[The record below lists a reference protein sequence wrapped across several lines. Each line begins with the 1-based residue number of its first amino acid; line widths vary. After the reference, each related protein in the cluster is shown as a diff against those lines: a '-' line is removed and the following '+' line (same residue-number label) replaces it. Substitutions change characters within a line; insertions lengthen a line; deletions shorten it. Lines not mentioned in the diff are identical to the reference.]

1 MVLIRIEPGA
11 DPQLL
16 NIPTRT
22 VERQLNNMIHEEEL
36 PVEGTMSLSTLK
48 TDGLP
53 PNDVMTQLT
62 GDDGYYGVV
71 YICGMW
77 YKSLSR
83 EQINAV
89 LDWMEDGTLP
99 DLDAVLTEEA
109 LGEEESDDESGYSEA
124 DDCWSDN
131 DNDGYS
137 GLALALEAEYRW
149 REKA

>member
-1 MVLIRIEPGA
+1 MTVIRIEPGA

-16 NIPTRT
+16 SIPTRS
-22 VERQLNNMIHEEEL
+22 VERQLSNMIHEEEL

-48 TDGLP
+48 TDGLT
-53 PNDVMTQLT
+53 PNEVMVQLT

-71 YICGMW
+71 FICGMW

-99 DLDAVLTEEA
+99 DLDTALAEEA
-109 LGEEESDDESGYSEA
+109 FSEDESYDDEPDNNETSSWSDDE
-124 DDCWSDN
+124 
-131 DNDGYS
+131 NDGYT
-137 GLALALEAEYRW
+137 GLSLAREAEYRW
-149 REKA
+149 RG

>member
-1 MVLIRIEPGA
+1 MTVIRIEPGA

-16 NIPTRT
+16 SIPTRS
-22 VERQLNNMIHEEEL
+22 VERQLSNMIHEEEL

-48 TDGLP
+48 TDGLA
-53 PNDVMTQLT
+53 PNEVMVQLT

-71 YICGMW
+71 FICGMW

-99 DLDAVLTEEA
+99 DLDAALAEEA
-109 LGEEESDDESGYSEA
+109 FGEDEPYDDKPDYNETSS
-124 DDCWSDN
+124 WSDYE
-131 DNDGYS
+131 NDGYS
-137 GLALALEAEYRW
+137 GLSLAREAEYRW
-149 REKA
+149 RG

>member
-1 MVLIRIEPGA
+1 MTVIRIEKGA

-16 NIPTRT
+16 SIPTRT
-22 VERQLNNMIHEEEL
+22 VERQLSNMIHEEEL

-48 TDGLP
+48 TDGLA
-53 PNDVMTQLT
+53 PNEVMVQLT

-71 YICGMW
+71 FICGMW

-99 DLDAVLTEEA
+99 DLDAALAEEA
-109 LGEEESDDESGYSEA
+109 FGEDEPYDDEPDYNETSSWSDDE
-124 DDCWSDN
+124 
-131 DNDGYS
+131 NDGYT
-137 GLALALEAEYRW
+137 GLSLGREAEYGW
-149 REKA
+149 RG

>member
-1 MVLIRIEPGA
+1 MTVIRIEPGA

-16 NIPTRT
+16 SIPTRS
-22 VERQLNNMIHEEEL
+22 VERQLSNMIHEEEL

-48 TDGLP
+48 TDGLT
-53 PNDVMTQLT
+53 PNEVMVQLT

-71 YICGMW
+71 FICGMW

-99 DLDAVLTEEA
+99 DLDAALVKEA
-109 LGEEESDDESGYSEA
+109 FGEDEPYDDEPDNNETSSWSDDE
-124 DDCWSDN
+124 
-131 DNDGYS
+131 NDGYT
-137 GLALALEAEYRW
+137 GLSLAREAEYRW
-149 REKA
+149 RG

>member
-1 MVLIRIEPGA
+1 MTVIRIEPGA

-16 NIPTRT
+16 SIPTRS
-22 VERQLNNMIHEEEL
+22 VERQLSNMIHEEEL

-48 TDGLP
+48 TDGLA
-53 PNDVMTQLT
+53 PNEVMVQLT

-71 YICGMW
+71 FICGMW

-99 DLDAVLTEEA
+99 DLDTALAEEA
-109 LGEEESDDESGYSEA
+109 FSEDESYDDEPDNNETSSWSDDE
-124 DDCWSDN
+124 
-131 DNDGYS
+131 NDGYT
-137 GLALALEAEYRW
+137 GLSLAREAEYRW
-149 REKA
+149 RG